1 MSDKRTQRERWYYIG
16 AIGLAVLMI
25 ASVFLPFFQSRT
37 TTTQTVTP
45 TEIPQPTVPAPVTD
59 FSTLSFEQ
67 RYLHPSG
74 LYTVAQPSGFE
85 PTTPSNNGQLVQV
98 NLRNSDQLSVIEAI
112 AEYPEAPLAD
122 LEALNTRLDQ
132 SFLANSWRSYTT
144 WTETARRV
152 DTEKNQVIIDFNL
165 TQARQNYIA
174 RHAAW
179 IGEDGVTYMMRVVTP
194 DNASNYLVHMLEQ
207 MIPTLQPVAAFQGSP
222 VDWTTYF
229 STTEGYV
236 VRYPQTW
243 GITDGSEGTPLTIEG
258 DGTVLRL
265 ESRAE
270 TAIAD
275 ESAAQEYVQTLRP
288 NAQIVSVQPVER
300 EGGNGYAVAYSET
313 NLDGEAFSGYVVLLN
328 DAATGRLLTANV
340 RIGEGGVDFNAL
352 TDAVEIS
359 PSVSTAF
366 DVLETFR
373 PSAPLNLPVPVEE
386 ETVS

>member
-1 MSDKRTQRERWYYIG
+1 MSNKRTQRERWYYIG

-25 ASVFLPFFQSRT
+25 ASVFLPLFQNPT
-37 TTTQTVTP
+37 ATTQTIPP
-45 TEIPQPTVPAPVTD
+45 TAIPQPTVPAPVTD
-59 FSTLSFEQ
+59 FSALSFEQ

-74 LYTVAQPSGFE
+74 LYTIAQPSGFE

-98 NLRNSDQLSVIEAI
+98 NMRNSDQLSVIEAI
-112 AEYPEAPLAD
+112 AEYPETPLAD
-122 LEALNTRLDQ
+122 LDALNTRLNQ
-132 SFLANSWRSYTT
+132 EFLSNSWRSYTT
-144 WTETARRV
+144 WSETARRV
-152 DTEKNQVIIDFNL
+152 DTEKNQVVIDFNL

-194 DNASNYLVHMLEQ
+194 DNASAYLVYMLDQ
-207 MIPTLQPVAAFQGSP
+207 MIPTLQPVAAFQNSP

-229 STTEGYV
+229 SPDEGLI

-243 GITDGSEGTPLTIEG
+243 GITDGRAGTPLTIEG
-258 DGTVLRL
+258 DGSVLRI

-270 TAIAD
+270 TSVAD
-275 ESAAQEYVQTLRP
+275 EAAAQEYVQALRP

-300 EGGNGYAVAYSET
+300 EGGSGYAVAYSET

-328 DAATGRLLTANV
+328 DTATGRLLTANIRV
-340 RIGEGGVDFNAL
+340 GEGGVDFNAL
-352 TDAVEIS
+352 NDAVEVS
-359 PSVSTAF
+359 PSVQTAL

-373 PSAPLNLPVPVEE
+373 PSAPLNLPVPAE